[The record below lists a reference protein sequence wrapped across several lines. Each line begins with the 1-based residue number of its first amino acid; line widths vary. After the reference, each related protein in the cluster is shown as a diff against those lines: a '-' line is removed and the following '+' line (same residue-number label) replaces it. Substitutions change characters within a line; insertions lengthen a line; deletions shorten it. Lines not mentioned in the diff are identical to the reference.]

1 MEFNV
6 DSFESHREQLLQ
18 MQRAQQEQLLR
29 EETDVAI
36 PGGSGSMLN
45 LKHSLSSQPTS
56 RFTLDSARA
65 QFAASAVC
73 NSAQDLIQS
82 VAAVVPPTVGSV
94 AVGTANIKVEID
106 DGGSVAV
113 SAAPNGPKVC
123 KYFCDL
129 LESVK

>member
-6 DSFESHREQLLQ
+6 ESFESHREQLLQ

-29 EETDVAI
+29 EETDVVA
-36 PGGSGSMLN
+36 PGGGATLN

-73 NSAQDLIQS
+73 NSTQELIQS
-82 VAAVVPPTVGSV
+82 VAAVVPPTGGPA
-94 AVGTANIKVEID
+94 AVDTGNIEAGVENGTVT
-106 DGGSVAV
+106 VPV
-113 SAAPNGPKVC
+113 PNGPKDREC
-123 KYFCDL
+123 P
-129 LESVK
+129 SHSMT